1 VKAVT
6 TIIGILA
13 VLMGL
18 LWIGQGTGYIHW
30 PAQSFMLDQ
39 RIWALWGG
47 LLALVGIVL
56 IRIGRR

>member
-1 VKAVT
+1 MKAVT
-6 TIIGILA
+6 TIVGVLA

-30 PAQSFMLDQ
+30 PAKSFMVDQ
-39 RIWALWGG
+39 HIWALWGG
-47 LLALVGIVL
+47 LLAVVGIVL